1 MDLKT
6 LAVVAGF
13 FILLMILYNK
23 NILTGGAEDDVVDE
37 DAKVNKQVPMTN
49 MPELVQTF
57 IPKQIPVSEP
67 ETVADTVS
75 GANGDEMY
83 AEFNHQDSL
92 MNPQDAVNSLGQDKN
107 NIDPKDLLPS
117 YNNLKS
123 DLLDDVNIDK
133 LTDNFLTTKPETI
146 IGVNTV
152 GSSLRNANYSLRSEP
167 ANPQSMVSPWNV
179 STINP
184 DLVRRPLEI
193 GCNE

>member
-6 LAVVAGF
+6 LTVVAGF
-13 FILLMILYNK
+13 FILLMVLYNK

-37 DAKVNKQVPMTN
+37 NETVIEKVRMTN
-49 MPELVQTF
+49 MPEMVQTS
-57 IPKQIPVSEP
+57 IPKQIPLSEP
-67 ETVADTVS
+67 ETIADTVD

-193 GCNE
+193 GCEE